1 MSTLSDGFTVV
12 LAAIARGLKPDLDLA
27 DGFTVVLAAIARGL
41 KPDPDLPIEQRPA
54 TPPPSA

>member
-1 MSTLSDGFTVV
+1 MSTL
-12 LAAIARGLKPDLDLA
+12 A
-27 DGFTVVLAAIARGL
+27 DGYTVVLAAIARGL